1 MSSDDG
7 AEEKSWKVLWVIQA
21 PGKMHITLW
30 RFAHNCLPSGQQLLR
45 RQVSGSS
52 SCIHCSV
59 DESVEHALLF
69 CPFARAV
76 WDGVKERVGIQ
87 LGRKCFST
95 PKKWLFK
102 FLARCSG
109 EEATTLAVTF
119 WHLWDARN
127 KLREE
132 GGNIDPS
139 SVARNVIAYIDMI
152 QTHMIQAN
160 TIPGRE
166 TSVVVS
172 WSPPMKVS

>member
-30 RFAHNCLPSGQQLLR
+30 HFVHNCLPSGQQLLR
-45 RQVSGSS
+45 RQVSSSS

-95 PKKWLFK
+95 PKKWIFE
-102 FLARCSG
+102 FLAR
-109 EEATTLAVTF
+109 
-119 WHLWDARN
+119 
-127 KLREE
+127 
-132 GGNIDPS
+132 
-139 SVARNVIAYIDMI
+139 
-152 QTHMIQAN
+152 
-160 TIPGRE
+160 
-166 TSVVVS
+166 
-172 WSPPMKVS
+172 